1 LAAPTVHL
9 TTVGGPPKGGDAGAL
24 HVTAMGP
31 NLFLSVPLPAQGK
44 VTIGRDETADVRILD
59 ESASRLHA
67 ELHVGEHGELFIEDL
82 GTRNGTFLRE
92 ERITPR
98 QRFAFQAGE
107 AITIGY
113 TILMVQRRRP
123 AAPTRRLRTHAVFEE
138 RLHEACERASAT
150 TAALAL
156 LRVHVEGDE
165 SASRSVELIS
175 GSLSA
180 TDLLAQYAPG
190 DYEVLLLDTGADRP
204 RALADRLER
213 RLRAEGLEAKC
224 ALAVFPADGRTAD
237 ALIGRATELLR
248 GGDAAATGEPIL
260 KSDTMR
266 KVYRL
271 AERAA
276 SGQSATG
283 LISILVLGETGVG
296 KDVLAKWIHRKSPR
310 AKGPFIAINC
320 GAVPENLL
328 ESELFGHKKGTFTN
342 AIENKVGLLE
352 AGEGGTVFLDEI
364 GDMPFP
370 LQVKMLQA
378 LENREI
384 TRVGEVKSRPIDVRF
399 IAATHRDL
407 EAFVAE
413 GKFRQD
419 LYFRLNK
426 ISLTV
431 PPLRE
436 RPDEIEPL
444 AQRFLLEAARA
455 GGGKGRPPRLSA
467 EALEL
472 LRGYSWP
479 GNARE
484 LRNMMERA
492 LVWCD
497 GPEITAEDLEVEKM
511 RATTFAAAPAGLPAG
526 AGDEAD
532 TPPPGL
538 SAAELEERALI
549 MRTLAKHAGSQSATA
564 KEMGWARGTLIE
576 RLKRYGIRRPRAT
589 PRG

>member
-1 LAAPTVHL
+1 VAAPTIHL
-9 TTVGGPPKGGDAGAL
+9 TTVGGPPKGGDGGAL

-31 NLFLSVPLPAQGK
+31 NLFLSVPLAAPGK
-44 VTIGRDETADVRILD
+44 VSIGRDETADVRILD

-67 ELHVGEHGELFIEDL
+67 ELHVGDGAELFIEDL

-92 ERITPR
+92 ERIAPR
-98 QRFAFQAGE
+98 KRVAFQLGE

-150 TAALAL
+150 AASLAL
-156 LRVHVEGDE
+156 LRVAVENEEPAGRAAE
-165 SASRSVELIS
+165 LVAS
-175 GSLSA
+175 SLQG

-190 DYEVLLLDTGADRP
+190 DYEVLLPDTGGERP
-204 RALADRLER
+204 RALAERLER
-213 RLRAEGLEAKC
+213 RLRADGLDAKT
-224 ALAVFPADGRTAD
+224 AVAVFPADGRTAD
-237 ALIGRATELLR
+237 ALIGRANELLR
-248 GGDAAATGEPIL
+248 GGDGQATGEPIL
-260 KSDTMR
+260 KSEAVR

-276 SGQSATG
+276 AGQSANG

-296 KDVLAKWIHRKSPR
+296 KDVLAKWIHQKSPR
-310 AKGPFIAINC
+310 AKGPLVSINC

-342 AIENKVGLLE
+342 ALENKVGLLE
-352 AGEGGTVFLDEI
+352 AAEGGTVFLDEI
-364 GDMPFP
+364 GDMPLP
-370 LQVKMLQA
+370 LQVKMLHA

-384 TRVGEVKSRPIDVRF
+384 TRVGEVKPRPIDVRF

-407 EAFVAE
+407 EAFVAA
-413 GKFRQD
+413 GQFRQD

-426 ISLTV
+426 ISLTL

-436 RPDEIEPL
+436 RPEEIEAL
-444 AQRFLLEAARA
+444 AQRFLLEASRA

-472 LRGYSWP
+472 LRGYAWP

-484 LRNMMERA
+484 LRNMIERA
-492 LVWCD
+492 LIWCD
-497 GPEITAEDLEVEKM
+497 GPEITADDLEVEKM
-511 RATTFAAAPAGLPAG
+511 RATTFVPRPADAPSAD
-526 AGDEAD
+526 GDVG

-549 MRTLAKHAGSQSATA
+549 IRTLADCAGSQSAAA
-564 KEMGWARGTLIE
+564 KKLGMSRGTLIE
-576 RLKRYGIRRPRAT
+576 RLKRYGIRRPRAK
-589 PRG
+589 

>member
-1 LAAPTVHL
+1 
-9 TTVGGPPKGGDAGAL
+9 
-24 HVTAMGP
+24 MGP
-31 NLFLSVPLPAQGK
+31 NLFLSVPLPALGK
-44 VTIGRDETADVRILD
+44 VSIGRDEAADVRILD

-67 ELHVGEHGELFIEDL
+67 ELQVGDRAELFIEDL

-92 ERITPR
+92 ERIAPR
-98 QRFAFQAGE
+98 RRVAFQPGE

-150 TAALAL
+150 AAALAL
-156 LRVHVEGDE
+156 LRIQVTDE
-165 SASRSVELIS
+165 EPPGRAAELIAS
-175 GSLSA
+175 SLNA

-190 DYEVLLLDTGADRP
+190 DYEVLLPDTGADRP
-204 RALADRLER
+204 RALAERLER
-213 RLRAEGLEAKC
+213 RLRADGLDAKSAV
-224 ALAVFPADGRTAD
+224 ALFPADGRTAD

-248 GGDAAATGEPIL
+248 GGDAQAAGEPIL
-260 KSDTMR
+260 KSETMR

-276 SGQSATG
+276 SGQSASG

-310 AKGPFIAINC
+310 AKGPLVSINC

-342 AIENKVGLLE
+342 ALENKVGLLE
-352 AGEGGTVFLDEI
+352 AAEGGTVFLDEI
-364 GDMPFP
+364 GDMPLP
-370 LQVKMLQA
+370 LQVKMLHA

-384 TRVGEVKSRPIDVRF
+384 TRVGEVKPRPIDVRF

-407 EAFVAE
+407 EALVAE

-436 RPDEIEPL
+436 RPEEIEPL

-455 GGGKGRPPRLSA
+455 GGGKGRPPQLSA
-467 EALEL
+467 EALDL
-472 LRGYSWP
+472 LRGYAWP

-497 GPEITAEDLEVEKM
+497 GPEITTEDLEVEKM
-511 RATTFAAAPAGLPAG
+511 RATAFAARSAG
-526 AGDEAD
+526 AGVEVDAGGAPE
-532 TPPPGL
+532 GL
-538 SAAELEERALI
+538 SADEREERALVV
-549 MRTLAKHAGSQSATA
+549 RTLAECAGSQSAAA
-564 KEMGWARGTLIE
+564 KKLGWARGTLIE
-576 RLKRYGIRRPRAT
+576 RLKRYGIRRPRAKT
-589 PRG
+589 RG